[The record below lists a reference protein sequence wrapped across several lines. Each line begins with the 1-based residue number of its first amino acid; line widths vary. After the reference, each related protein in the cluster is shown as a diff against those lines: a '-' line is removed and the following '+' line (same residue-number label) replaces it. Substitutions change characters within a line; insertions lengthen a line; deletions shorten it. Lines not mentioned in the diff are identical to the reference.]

1 VSPPRSVEPVQGRD
15 RSTLV
20 VDAHVHFWDPSARH
34 HDWLTDIPALQRR
47 FAPDDLDAGRHQ
59 LTGVVFVQADCRELE
74 ALDEVRW
81 VAGLAIGHPVILGIV
96 AYAPLQRGEE
106 AERDLEVLAGEP
118 LVVGVRRLL
127 QGRPAEE
134 ITDAGL
140 IAGVRLLPEFDLT
153 FDLCVTHDQLTAAT
167 SLVRSCPET
176 TFVLDHVGKPDV
188 ASRKLDP
195 WRADLVGLGSLPNIV
210 CKLSGLTTE
219 ARPGWT
225 PEDLLPYLEHALDVF
240 GPRRCMFASDW
251 PVANL
256 RTTHEAWVDIVLDA
270 IAHLPSDDQAAV
282 LGGTATRIYG
292 LAESDTA
299 TGERDDASSAVRRQ

>member
-1 VSPPRSVEPVQGRD
+1 MR
-15 RSTLV
+15 V
-20 VDAHVHFWDPSARH
+20 VDGHVHFWDPSARH
-34 HDWLTDIPALQRR
+34 HDWLTDVPALQRR
-47 FAPDDLDAGRHQ
+47 FTPGNLDAGRHQ
-59 LTGVVFVQADCRELE
+59 LTGVVFVQADCREFE

-96 AYAPLQRGEE
+96 AYAPLHRGEE

-127 QGRPAEE
+127 QGRPVEE

-153 FDLCVTHDQLTAAT
+153 FDLCVTHDQLAAAT

-195 WRADLVGLGSLPNIV
+195 WRADLIGLGSLPNIV

-219 ARPGWT
+219 AGPGWT
-225 PEDLLPYLEHALDVF
+225 PGDLLPYLEHALDVF
-240 GPRRCMFASDW
+240 GARRCMFASDW

-256 RTTHEAWVDIVLDA
+256 ETTH
-270 IAHLPSDDQAAV
+270 
-282 LGGTATRIYG
+282 
-292 LAESDTA
+292 
-299 TGERDDASSAVRRQ
+299 